1 MPVNPKV
8 CYHFR
13 CGNVHTLNRREV
25 IVRMSL
31 TWNDSQRLRKFA
43 TAVVIGVGFVG
54 FVGLVGLGTNVAA
67 VDTPNTATALPGDN
81 PFASPSSLPFH
92 TPAFDKIRSEHFLPT
107 YAFAMKQQL
116 AEMKV
121 IASQL
126 ESPTFKNTIEAME
139 RSGELLTRVSNV
151 FSNLTSAEKTKALQ
165 QIETE
170 LAPQLAAHSDN
181 IQLNRQLFQ
190 RVEKLWQG
198 HESLGLSE
206 EQTEVLKK
214 TYENF
219 VRAGAR
225 LNDQD
230 QGRIRSLNEQLSKLE
245 TKFEENLL
253 EVAKERAI
261 VVETAEEL
269 DGLSTA
275 EIAAAA
281 QAAQSRGLE
290 GKYLLQ
296 ISNTTRVPVLPS
308 LKNRALRQRV
318 WEASA
323 YRGLGRDGGID
334 NRGLVLE
341 IAQLRAE
348 RAKILGYESHAAY
361 KLQNQMAKTPAAARK
376 MLANL
381 VPGVL
386 ERVKQEAGDLEA
398 MIKECG
404 EQHALAPW
412 DWEYYSEKVRKAR
425 FEVDEAAVPPYFELD
440 SVLKNGVFFTMNK
453 LYGISFKERKDLP
466 VYHNDVR
473 VFDVLDQDGS
483 QIGLF
488 YADYFK
494 RDTKRGGAWMSSFV
508 DQSGLLHEKP
518 VIVNCL
524 NIPRPA
530 AGEPALI
537 SFDNVTTLFHEMGH
551 ALHGLFSDVTYP
563 TVAGTSTPR
572 DFVEFPSTFEE
583 DWAIQPE
590 ILANYARHYQTGE
603 PIPQALLDK
612 AISAKKFNKGFET
625 LEYLSAALLDL
636 EWHTLTSDQ
645 IPSDIEKFEAESL
658 RKVGVDHPAIP
669 PRYRTAYFAH
679 IWSGGYSSS
688 YYAYLWSEVLAAD
701 AFAHMIAKGGC
712 TRDNGAAFRKQI
724 LSRGSSR
731 DPMISYKV
739 FRGIEPTVDA
749 LLIRRGLK

>member
-1 MPVNPKV
+1 MVAILGV
-8 CYHFR
+8 TFA
-13 CGNVHTLNRREV
+13 GFWSNVKDV
-25 IVRMSL
+25 S
-31 TWNDSQRLRKFA
+31 
-43 TAVVIGVGFVG
+43 
-54 FVGLVGLGTNVAA
+54 AA
-67 VDTPNTATALPGDN
+67 DAPEKSSALPADN
-81 PFASPSSLPFH
+81 PFAAPSPLPFH
-92 TPAFDKIRSEHFLPT
+92 APAFDKIRVEHFLPT
-107 YAFAMKQQL
+107 FAFGMKQQL
-116 AEMKV
+116 SEMNA
-121 IASQL
+121 IASQA
-126 ESPTFKNTIEAME
+126 EAPTFKNTIEAME
-139 RSGELLTRVSNV
+139 RSGAVLTRVDNV
-151 FSNLTSAEKTKALQ
+151 FSNLTSAEKTKPLQ
-165 QIETE
+165 NIETE
-170 LAPQLAAHSDN
+170 LAPLRAAHSDN
-181 IQLNRQLFQ
+181 ILLNRQLFQ
-190 RVEKLWQG
+190 RVEKLWQTK
-198 HESLGLSE
+198 ESLGLTE
-206 EQTEVLKK
+206 EQGEVLKQR
-214 TYENF
+214 YESF
-219 VRAGAR
+219 LRAGAR
-225 LNDQD
+225 LSDQD

-253 EVAKERAI
+253 AIAKERA
-261 VVETAEEL
+261 VVVDTADEL

-281 QAAQSRGLE
+281 QEAKARGLD

-296 ISNTTRVPVLPS
+296 ISNTTRVPVLTS

-323 YRGLGRDGGID
+323 YRGLGRNGGID

-348 RAKILGYESHAAY
+348 RAKVLGYESHAAY

-376 MLANL
+376 MLTDL
-381 VPGVL
+381 IPGVV
-386 ERVKQEAGDLEA
+386 ERVKQESRDLEA

-404 EQHALAPW
+404 ETHELAPW
-412 DWEYYSEKVRKAR
+412 DWEYYAEKVRKAR
-425 FEVDEAAVPPYFELD
+425 FEIDEAAVRPYFELD

-466 VYHNDVR
+466 VYHPDVR
-473 VFDVLDQDGS
+473 VFDVFDRDGS

-508 DQSGLLHEKP
+508 DQSKLLHDKP

-530 AGEPALI
+530 DGEPALI

-551 ALHGLFSDVTYP
+551 ALHGMFSDVTYP
-563 TVAGTSTPR
+563 TVAGTATPR

-590 ILANYARHYQTGE
+590 ILANYALHYQTKA
-603 PIPQALLDK
+603 PIPKDLLDK
-612 AISAKKFNKGFET
+612 AIKAKKFNKGFDT
-625 LEYLSAALLDL
+625 LEYLAAALLDL
-636 EWHTLTSDQ
+636 EWHSLTGDQ
-645 IPSDIEKFEAESL
+645 IPADAELFEAESL
-658 RKVGVDHPAIP
+658 KKVGADHPAVP

-688 YYAYLWSEVLAAD
+688 YYAYLWSEALAAD
-701 AFAHMIAKGGC
+701 AFAHMIALGGC
-712 TRDNGAAFRKQI
+712 TPENGNKFRQEI

-731 DPMISYKV
+731 DPMASYKA
-739 FRGIEPTVDA
+739 FRGKEPTVDA

>member
-1 MPVNPKV
+1 MAVLV
-8 CYHFR
+8 F
-13 CGNVHTLNRREV
+13 
-25 IVRMSL
+25 S
-31 TWNDSQRLRKFA
+31 FA
-43 TAVVIGVGFVG
+43 GFWWSV
-54 FVGLVGLGTNVAA
+54 TNCAA
-67 VDTPNTATALPGDN
+67 VEAPEKSTALPADN
-81 PFASPSSLPFH
+81 PFADPSPLPFH
-92 TPAFDKIRSEHFLPT
+92 APAFDKIRVEHFLPT
-107 YAFAMKQQL
+107 FTFGMQQQL
-116 AEMKV
+116 AEMNA
-121 IASQL
+121 IASQKAD
-126 ESPTFKNTIEAME
+126 PTFENTIVAME
-139 RSGELLTRVSNV
+139 RSGALLTRVENV
-151 FSNLTSAEKTKALQ
+151 FSNLTSAEKTKPLQ
-165 QIETE
+165 TIETE
-170 LAPQLAAHSDN
+170 LAPLRAAHSDN
-181 IQLNRQLFQ
+181 VLLNRPLFQ
-190 RVEKLWQG
+190 RVERIWQKK
-198 HESLGLSE
+198 ESLGLTE
-206 EQTEVLKK
+206 EQAEVLKQR
-214 TYENF
+214 YEGF
-219 VRAGAR
+219 LRAGAR
-225 LNDQD
+225 LSDQD

-253 EVAKERAI
+253 AIARERAVI
-261 VVETAEEL
+261 VETAQEL
-269 DGLSTA
+269 DGLSVA

-281 QAAQSRGLE
+281 EAARGRGLD

-296 ISNTTRVPVLPS
+296 ISNTTRVPVLTS
-308 LKNRALRQRV
+308 LNNRALRQRV

-323 YRGLGRDGGID
+323 YRGLGRNGGID

-348 RAKILGYESHAAY
+348 RAKVLGYENHAAY

-376 MLANL
+376 LLTDL
-381 VPGVL
+381 VPGTL
-386 ERVKQEAGDLEA
+386 DRVNQEARDLEA

-404 EQHALAPW
+404 ESHPLAPW
-412 DWEYYSEKVRKAR
+412 DWEYYAEKVRKAK
-425 FEVDEAAVPPYFELD
+425 FEVDEAAVRPYFLLD

-453 LYGISFKERKDLP
+453 LYGISYRERNDLP
-466 VYHNDVR
+466 VYHPDVR
-473 VFDVLDQDGS
+473 VFDVMDRDGS

-508 DQSGLLHEKP
+508 DQSRLLHDQP

-530 AGEPALI
+530 DGEPALI

-563 TVAGTSTPR
+563 TVAGTATPR

-603 PIPQALLDK
+603 PIPKDLLAK
-612 AISAKKFNKGFET
+612 AIRAKKFNKGFDT
-625 LEYLSAALLDL
+625 LEYLAAALLDL
-636 EWHTLTSDQ
+636 EWHMLTS
-645 IPSDIEKFEAESL
+645 EKVPADVELFEAESL
-658 RKVGVDHPAIP
+658 KKVGIDHPAVP

-688 YYAYLWSEVLAAD
+688 YYAYLWSEELAAD
-701 AFAHMIAKGGC
+701 AFAYMLAHGGC
-712 TRDNGAAFRKQI
+712 TRENGDSFRKEI

-731 DPMISYKV
+731 DPMASYKA
-739 FRGIEPTVDA
+739 FRGTEPTVDA

>member
-1 MPVNPKV
+1 MRSP
-8 CYHFR
+8 
-13 CGNVHTLNRREV
+13 
-25 IVRMSL
+25 L
-31 TWNDSQRLRKFA
+31 TWNGSQRFRKLIAVAVLVFSFA
-43 TAVVIGVGFVG
+43 GFWWSV
-54 FVGLVGLGTNVAA
+54 TNCAA
-67 VDTPNTATALPGDN
+67 VEAPEKSTALPADN
-81 PFASPSSLPFH
+81 PFADPSPLPFH
-92 TPAFDKIRSEHFLPT
+92 APAFDKIRVEHFLPT
-107 YAFAMKQQL
+107 FTFGMQQQL
-116 AEMKV
+116 AEMNA
-121 IASQL
+121 IASQKAD
-126 ESPTFKNTIEAME
+126 PTFENTIVAME
-139 RSGELLTRVSNV
+139 RSGALLTRVENV
-151 FSNLTSAEKTKALQ
+151 FSNLTSAEKTKPLQ
-165 QIETE
+165 TIETE
-170 LAPQLAAHSDN
+170 LAPLRAAHSDN
-181 IQLNRQLFQ
+181 VLLNRPLFQ
-190 RVEKLWQG
+190 RVERIWQKK
-198 HESLGLSE
+198 ESLGLTE
-206 EQTEVLKK
+206 EQAEVLKQR
-214 TYENF
+214 YEGF
-219 VRAGAR
+219 LRAGAR
-225 LNDQD
+225 LSDQD

-253 EVAKERAI
+253 AIARERAVI
-261 VVETAEEL
+261 VETAQEL
-269 DGLSTA
+269 DGLSVA

-281 QAAQSRGLE
+281 EAARGRGLD

-296 ISNTTRVPVLPS
+296 ISNTTRVPVLTS
-308 LKNRALRQRV
+308 LNNRALRQRV

-323 YRGLGRDGGID
+323 YRGLGRNGGID

-348 RAKILGYESHAAY
+348 RAKVLGYENHAAY

-376 MLANL
+376 LLTDL
-381 VPGVL
+381 VPGTL
-386 ERVKQEAGDLEA
+386 DRVKQEARDLEA

-404 EQHALAPW
+404 ESHPLAPW
-412 DWEYYSEKVRKAR
+412 DWEYYAEKVRKAK
-425 FEVDEAAVPPYFELD
+425 FEVDEAAVRPYFLLD

-453 LYGISFKERKDLP
+453 LYGISYRERNDLP
-466 VYHNDVR
+466 VYHPDVR
-473 VFDVLDQDGS
+473 VFDVMDRDGS

-508 DQSGLLHEKP
+508 DQSRLLHDQP

-530 AGEPALI
+530 DGEPALI

-563 TVAGTSTPR
+563 TVAGTATPR

-603 PIPQALLDK
+603 PIPKDLLAK
-612 AISAKKFNKGFET
+612 AIRAKKFNKGFDT
-625 LEYLSAALLDL
+625 LEYLAAALLDL
-636 EWHTLTSDQ
+636 EWHMLTS
-645 IPSDIEKFEAESL
+645 EKVPADVELFEAESL
-658 RKVGVDHPAIP
+658 KKVGIDHPAVP

-688 YYAYLWSEVLAAD
+688 YYAYLWSEELAAD
-701 AFAHMIAKGGC
+701 AFAYMLAHGGC
-712 TRDNGAAFRKQI
+712 TRENGDSFRKEI

-731 DPMISYKV
+731 DPMASYKA
-739 FRGIEPTVDA
+739 FRGTEPTVDA

>member
-1 MPVNPKV
+1 MRLP
-8 CYHFR
+8 
-13 CGNVHTLNRREV
+13 
-25 IVRMSL
+25 L
-31 TWNDSQRLRKFA
+31 TWSDLQRLKILATVAILGGSFA
-43 TAVVIGVGFVG
+43 
-54 FVGLVGLGTNVAA
+54 GLWSNVTNVVA
-67 VDTPNTATALPGDN
+67 VDAPERSTFLSVDN
-81 PFASPSSLPFH
+81 PFAAPSPLPFH
-92 TPAFDKIRSEHFLPT
+92 APAFDKIRVDHFLT
-107 YAFAMKQQL
+107 TFNFGMKQQL
-116 AEMKV
+116 AEMNA
-121 IASQL
+121 IASQTNA
-126 ESPTFKNTIEAME
+126 PTFENTIEAME
-139 RSGELLTRVSNV
+139 RSGALLTRVDNV
-151 FSNLTSAEKTKALQ
+151 FSNLTSAEKNEPLQ
-165 QIETE
+165 NIETE
-170 LAPQLAAHSDN
+170 LAPLRAAHSDN
-181 IQLNRQLFQ
+181 ILLNRRLFQ
-190 RVEKLWQG
+190 RVEKLWQTK
-198 HESLGLSE
+198 ESLGLTG
-206 EQTEVLKK
+206 EQSEVLKQR
-214 TYENF
+214 YESF
-219 VRAGAR
+219 LRAGAR
-225 LNDQD
+225 LTDQD

-253 EVAKERAI
+253 AIAKERA
-261 VVETAEEL
+261 VVVDTAMEL
-269 DGLSTA
+269 DGLPA
-275 EIAAAA
+275 DEIAAAA
-281 QAAQSRGLE
+281 AAAKARGLD

-308 LKNRALRQRV
+308 LNNRALRQRV

-323 YRGLGRDGGID
+323 YRGMGRNGGID

-348 RAKILGYESHAAY
+348 RAKVLGYENHAAY

-376 MLANL
+376 MLTDL
-381 VPGVL
+381 VPGVV
-386 ERVKQEAGDLEA
+386 ERVKQEARDLEA

-404 EQHALAPW
+404 ESHELAPW
-412 DWEYYSEKVRKAR
+412 DWEYYAEKVRKSR
-425 FEVDEAAVPPYFELD
+425 YQVDEAAVRPYFELD

-453 LYGISFKERKDLP
+453 LYGISFRERKDLP
-466 VYHNDVR
+466 VYHADVR
-473 VFDVLDQDGS
+473 VFDVFDRDGS

-488 YADYFK
+488 YADYSK

-508 DQSGLLHEKP
+508 DQSKLLNEKP

-530 AGEPALI
+530 DEEPALI

-563 TVAGTSTPR
+563 TVAGTATPR

-603 PIPQALLDK
+603 QIPKALLDK

-625 LEYLSAALLDL
+625 LEYLAAALLDL
-636 EWHTLTSDQ
+636 EWHSLTSEQ
-645 IPSDIEKFEAESL
+645 IPTDVELFEAQSL
-658 RKVGVDHPAIP
+658 KKVSASHPAVP

-701 AFAHMIAKGGC
+701 AFAHMIARGGC
-712 TRDNGAAFRKQI
+712 TPENGDLFRKEI

-731 DPMISYKV
+731 DPMASYKA
-739 FRGIEPTVDA
+739 FRGSEPTVNA
-749 LLIRRGLK
+749 LLMRRGLK

>member
-1 MPVNPKV
+1 MAAI
-8 CYHFR
+8 
-13 CGNVHTLNRREV
+13 L
-25 IVRMSL
+25 
-31 TWNDSQRLRKFA
+31 
-43 TAVVIGVGFVG
+43 GVSFVG
-54 FVGLVGLGTNVAA
+54 IWSRVKNVDA
-67 VDTPNTATALPGDN
+67 VDAPEKSAALPADN
-81 PFASPSSLPFH
+81 PFAAPSPLAFH
-92 TPAFDKIRSEHFLPT
+92 TPTFDKIRVEHFLPT
-107 YAFAMKQQL
+107 FAFGMQQQL
-116 AEMKV
+116 AEMNA
-121 IASQL
+121 IASQT
-126 ESPTFKNTIEAME
+126 EAATFKNTIEAME
-139 RSGELLTRVSNV
+139 RSGALLTRVDNV
-151 FSNLTSAEKTKALQ
+151 FSNLTSAEKNKALQ
-165 QIETE
+165 NIETE
-170 LAPQLAAHSDN
+170 LAPLRAAHSDN
-181 IQLNRQLFQ
+181 ILLNRRLFQ
-190 RVEKLWQG
+190 RVEKLWQAK
-198 HESLGLSE
+198 ESLGLSE
-206 EQTEVLKK
+206 EQAEVLKQR
-214 TYENF
+214 YESF
-219 VRAGAR
+219 LRAGAR
-225 LNDQD
+225 LSDQD

-253 EVAKERAI
+253 AIAKEQA
-261 VVETAEEL
+261 VVVATAEEL
-269 DGLSTA
+269 DGLSAA

-281 QAAQSRGLE
+281 QEAKARGLD

-296 ISNTTRVPVLPS
+296 ISNTTRVPVLAS
-308 LKNRALRQRV
+308 LKNRAVRQRV

-323 YRGLGRDGGID
+323 YRGLGRDGRID

-348 RAKILGYESHAAY
+348 RAKVLGYDSHAAY

-376 MLANL
+376 LL
-381 VPGVL
+381 TDLIPGVV
-386 ERVKQEAGDLEA
+386 ERVKQEARDLEA

-404 EQHALAPW
+404 ETHELAPW
-412 DWEYYSEKVRKAR
+412 DWEYYAEKVRKAR
-425 FEVDEAAVPPYFELD
+425 FEIDEAAVRPYFELD

-466 VYHNDVR
+466 VYHPDVR
-473 VFDVLDQDGS
+473 VFDVFDRDGS

-508 DQSGLLHEKP
+508 DQSKLLHEKP

-530 AGEPALI
+530 EGEPALI

-563 TVAGTSTPR
+563 TVAGTATPR

-590 ILANYARHYQTGE
+590 ILANYARHYQTKD
-603 PIPQALLDK
+603 PIPKDLLDK
-612 AISAKKFNKGFET
+612 VISAKKFNKGFDT
-625 LEYLSAALLDL
+625 LEYLAAALLDL
-636 EWHTLTSDQ
+636 EWHSLTGDQ
-645 IPSDIEKFEAESL
+645 IPADIELFEAESL
-658 RKVGVDHPAIP
+658 KKVGASHHAVP

-688 YYAYLWSEVLAAD
+688 YYAYLWSESLAAD
-701 AFAHMIAKGGC
+701 AFAHMMAHGGC
-712 TRDNGAAFRKQI
+712 TAENGSLFRKEI

-731 DPMISYKV
+731 DPMTSYKA
-739 FRGIEPTVDA
+739 FRGSEPTVDA

>member
-1 MPVNPKV
+1 LP
-8 CYHFR
+8 
-13 CGNVHTLNRREV
+13 
-25 IVRMSL
+25 L
-31 TWNDSQRLRKFA
+31 TRNDSQRFRKLTEVAVLVVSFA
-43 TAVVIGVGFVG
+43 GVCWSLTNCTADE
-54 FVGLVGLGTNVAA
+54 A
-67 VDTPNTATALPGDN
+67 PERSTALPADN
-81 PFASPSSLPFH
+81 PFAVPSPLPFH
-92 TPAFDKIRSEHFLPT
+92 APAFDKFRIEHFLPT
-107 YAFAMKQQL
+107 FTFGMKQQL
-116 AEMKV
+116 AEMNA
-121 IASQL
+121 IASRTAA
-126 ESPTFKNTIEAME
+126 PTFENTIEAME
-139 RSGELLTRVSNV
+139 RSGALLTRVDNV

-165 QIETE
+165 NIETE
-170 LAPQLAAHSDN
+170 LAPLRAAHSDN
-181 IQLNRQLFQ
+181 ILLNRPLFQ
-190 RVEKLWQG
+190 RVETVWQKK
-198 HESLGLSE
+198 ESLGLTE
-206 EQTEVLKK
+206 EQAEVLKQR
-214 TYENF
+214 YESF
-219 VRAGAR
+219 LRAGAR
-225 LNDQD
+225 LSDQE

-253 EVAKERAI
+253 AIAKERA
-261 VVETAEEL
+261 VVVDTAREL
-269 DGLSTA
+269 DGLSAA

-281 QAAQSRGLE
+281 EAARASGRD
-290 GKYLLQ
+290 GKHLLQ
-296 ISNTTRVPVLPS
+296 ISNTTRVPVLTS
-308 LKNRALRQRV
+308 LNNRALRQRV

-348 RAKILGYESHAAY
+348 RAKVLGYENHAAY

-376 MLANL
+376 LLADL

-386 ERVKQEAGDLEA
+386 ERVKQEARDLEA

-404 EQHALAPW
+404 ESHALAPW
-412 DWEYYSEKVRKAR
+412 DWEYYAEKVRKAR
-425 FEVDEAAVPPYFELD
+425 FEVDEAAVRPYFELD
-440 SVLKNGVFFTMNK
+440 TVLKNGVFFTMNK
-453 LYGISFKERKDLP
+453 LYGISYRERSDLP
-466 VYHNDVR
+466 VYHPDVR
-473 VFDVLDQDGS
+473 VFDVIDRDGS

-508 DQSGLLHEKP
+508 DQSRLLHEQP

-530 AGEPALI
+530 DGEPALI

-563 TVAGTSTPR
+563 TVAGTATPR

-590 ILANYARHYQTGE
+590 ILANYARHHQTGD
-603 PIPQALLDK
+603 PIPKELLAK

-625 LEYLSAALLDL
+625 LEYLAAALLDL
-636 EWHTLTSDQ
+636 EWHTLTSEQ
-645 IPSDIEKFEAESL
+645 IAADVELFEAESL
-658 RKVGVDHPAIP
+658 KKVGIDHPAVP

-701 AFAHMIAKGGC
+701 AFAHMLAQGGC
-712 TRDNGAAFRKQI
+712 TPANGSSFRKEI

-731 DPMISYKV
+731 DPMLSYKA
-739 FRGIEPTVDA
+739 FRGTEPTVDA

>member
-1 MPVNPKV
+1 MT
-8 CYHFR
+8 R
-13 CGNVHTLNRREV
+13 
-25 IVRMSL
+25 
-31 TWNDSQRLRKFA
+31 NDSNRLRKLATVAVLGVTFA
-43 TAVVIGVGFVG
+43 GVWSRV
-54 FVGLVGLGTNVAA
+54 NYVAA
-67 VDTPNTATALPGDN
+67 VDVPEKSTALPANN
-81 PFASPSSLPFH
+81 PFAAPSPLPFH
-92 TPAFDKIRSEHFLPT
+92 APAFDKIRIDDFLPT
-107 YAFAMKQQL
+107 FTFGMKQQL
-116 AEMKV
+116 AEMNA
-121 IASQL
+121 IAKQA
-126 ESPTFKNTIEAME
+126 EPPTFTNTIEAME
-139 RSGELLTRVSNV
+139 RSGALLTRVDNV
-151 FSNLTSAEKTKALQ
+151 FSNLTSAEKNKALQ
-165 QIETE
+165 NIETE
-170 LAPQLAAHSDN
+170 LAPLRSVHSDN
-181 IQLNRQLFQ
+181 ILLNRPLFQ
-190 RVEKLWQG
+190 RVEKVWQTK
-198 HESLGLSE
+198 ESLGLTP
-206 EQTEVLKK
+206 EQAEVLKQR
-214 TYENF
+214 YESF

-225 LNDQD
+225 LSDQD

-253 EVAKERAI
+253 AIAKERA
-261 VVETAEEL
+261 VVVDTAAEL
-269 DGLSTA
+269 DGMSAA
-275 EIAAAA
+275 EISAAA
-281 QAAQSRGLE
+281 QAAKARGLD
-290 GKYLLQ
+290 GKYLIQ
-296 ISNTTRVPVLPS
+296 ISNTTRVPVLTS
-308 LKNRALRQRV
+308 LNNRALRQRV

-323 YRGLGRDGGID
+323 NRGLGRDGGID

-341 IAQLRAE
+341 IAQFRAE
-348 RAKILGYESHAAY
+348 RAKVLGYESHAAY

-376 MLANL
+376 MLTDL

-386 ERVKQEAGDLEA
+386 ERVQQEASDLKA

-404 EQHALAPW
+404 ESHELAPW
-412 DWEYYSEKVRKAR
+412 DWEYYAEKVRKAR
-425 FEVDEAAVPPYFELD
+425 FEVDESIVRPYFELD

-453 LYGISFKERKDLP
+453 LYGISFRERKDLP
-466 VYHNDVR
+466 VYHPDVR
-473 VFDVLDQDGS
+473 VFDVIDRDGS

-508 DQSGLLHEKP
+508 DQSRLLHEKP

-530 AGEPALI
+530 DGEPALI

-563 TVAGTSTPR
+563 TVAGTATPR

-590 ILANYARHYQTGE
+590 ILANYARHYQTGD
-603 PIPQALLDK
+603 PIPKDLLDK
-612 AISAKKFNKGFET
+612 AVRAKKFNKGFET
-625 LEYLSAALLDL
+625 LEYLAAALLDL
-636 EWHTLTSDQ
+636 EWHSLDSAQ
-645 IPSDIEKFEAESL
+645 IPADVEKFEAESL
-658 RKVGVDHPAIP
+658 KKVGVNHPAVP

-712 TRDNGAAFRKQI
+712 TRDNGNLFRTEI

-731 DPMISYKV
+731 DPMASYKA
-739 FRGIEPTVDA
+739 FRGMEPTVDA